1 MMGGEW
7 SPYYFSPETISQN
20 QMGVGFNQ
28 KILKDKAMIKG
39 YLGGGIQKIDDEN
52 MYLFAL
58 DMKFI
63 YKIKT
68 KLDGETSLGVRN
80 FNKYIYSFGNAKLN
94 YTF

>member
-1 MMGGEW
+1 MTNGEW

-28 KILKDKAMIKG
+28 RISKDKVMVKG
-39 YLGGGIQKIDDEN
+39 YLGGGLQKINDES

-63 YKIKT
+63 YKIHP
-68 KLDGETSLGVRN
+68 KLDSEASLGVRN